1 MSARPQRQPDPTL
14 KMVQDFK
21 KNMKNVLSYNVPN
34 GNLNSIRRKLKN
46 NPGKEKAII
55 ATEGLKIKQFL
66 EKKAASK
73 TAKKT
78 TDKKVSGM
86 SKSVNEPNRRRRNV
100 LTTLAKLRNNK
111 APVNGR
117 DRRAWQV
124 LASVYRDHPSSQL
137 QKYVNM
143 NNEELEKFMT
153 RQHEAL
159 TKSTALLESNSTVVN
174 ISMNTEK
181 MHDLL
186 LMLWLDMSHDGLF
199 SGSFNKYLNSDIKK
213 LFSDVKIKPTK
224 TKLVD
229 EFMKYGPIIKI
240 NKKGEI
246 VKTSDIEK
254 KLKTYMHDI
263 WGDPSHPPKKIGKT
277 RGIRDLIKNKN
288 NPIYVSYDAE
298 NSDYITTLI
307 QSSFD
312 PDPQRRSY
320 FLKRLFTIANLM
332 DPGRGAAANLGGFG
346 KSGGSVDKLMNRL
359 FSPRVTNGG
368 NFFIQT
374 PFKFNYEMLTFN
386 FGNYFT
392 VKLVQ
397 DGYKFNAMLNGK
409 LLNMQVKA
417 SVAKAGSTIDK
428 ISKTFGDFLQI
439 LTVSHLRRATN
450 KPVVSSSQDGGFV
463 GMTGY
468 VQSELFGIEPM
479 LISDDTGLIG
489 TGNSSTGI
497 MFYGLHNY
505 LKQNAMPTYS
515 RPTTLQVNSAG
526 SAASM
531 NFSGNNNNNVSSGNT
546 SSNNN
551 ANAKLAAMLMKQS
564 TPSKPNNA
572 AKSNKNLA
580 QALANSKRLTN
591 KWQSVKRNAVARRNK
606 IRNNFRAVVNAAVK
620 QNKNKKEVERKA
632 RENAEN
638 EISKLRAE
646 LEEAKKAALNAQKE
660 VENQRRKNIKRK
672 REENRLNINNSRRTR
687 ARP

>member
-1 MSARPQRQPDPTL
+1 MSARSQRQPDPTL
-14 KMVQDFK
+14 KLVQDFE

-86 SKSVNEPNRRRRNV
+86 SKSVNEPNSRRRNV

-111 APVNGR
+111 APANGR
-117 DRRAWQV
+117 DRAAWQV
-124 LASVYRDHPSSQL
+124 LASVYRDHPSPQL

-143 NNEELEKFMT
+143 NDEEREKFMT

-277 RGIRDLIKNKN
+277 RGIRDLIKNRN
-288 NPIYVSYDAE
+288 NPVYVSYDAE
-298 NSDYITTLI
+298 NSDYVTTLI

-312 PDPQRRSY
+312 SERGSY

-332 DPGRGAAANLGGFG
+332 DPGRGAAKNLGGFG

-359 FSPRVTNGG
+359 FSPRATNGG

-397 DGYKFNAMLNGK
+397 DGYKFNAKLNGK

-417 SVAKAGSTIDK
+417 SVAKEGSTIDK

-439 LTVSHLRRATN
+439 LTVSHLRRAKN
-450 KPVVSSSQDGGFV
+450 KPVVSSSQDGCFV

-468 VQSELFGIEPM
+468 VQSTLFGIEPM

-489 TGNSSTGI
+489 TGNSTTGI

-564 TPSKPNNA
+564 APPKPNNTS
-572 AKSNKNLA
+572 KSNKNLA

-638 EISKLRAE
+638 ELSRLRAE
-646 LEEAKKAALNAQKE
+646 LEEAKKAALSAQKE

-687 ARP
+687 ARR

>member
-1 MSARPQRQPDPTL
+1 MSARPQRQSDPTL

-21 KNMKNVLSYNVPN
+21 KNMKNVLSYNVSD

-46 NPGKEKAII
+46 GPGKESVII
-55 ATEGLKIKQFL
+55 AAEKLKIKQL
-66 EKKAASK
+66 VEKKATSK
-73 TAKKT
+73 TTKRSTGKN
-78 TDKKVSGM
+78 VSGM
-86 SKSVNEPNRRRRNV
+86 TRGVNEPNRRRSNV

-117 DRRAWQV
+117 DRAAWQV
-124 LASVYRDHPSSQL
+124 LASVYRDHPSTQL

-143 NNEELEKFMT
+143 NDEEREKFMT

-159 TKSTALLESNSTVVN
+159 TKSTALLESKSTVVD

-213 LFSDVKIKPTK
+213 LFSSVKIKPTK

-229 EFMKYGPIIKI
+229 EFIKYGPIVKI
-240 NKKGEI
+240 NKNGEI

-277 RGIRDLIKNKN
+277 RGIRDLIKNRN
-288 NPIYVSYDAE
+288 NPVYVSYDAE
-298 NSDYITTLI
+298 NSDYVTTLL
-307 QSSFD
+307 QSSFA
-312 PDPQRRSY
+312 PHKNGGTY
-320 FLKRLFTIANLM
+320 FLKRLFTVANLM

-359 FSPRVTNGG
+359 FTPRATNNG

-374 PFKFNYEMLTFN
+374 PFKFNYQMLTFN
-386 FGNYFT
+386 FGEYFK
-392 VKLVQ
+392 VELVQ
-397 DGYKFNAMLNGK
+397 DGYKFNAKLNGK

-417 SVAKAGSTIDK
+417 SVARKGNTIDK

-439 LTVSHLRRATN
+439 LTVSHLRRTTN

-515 RPTTLQVNSAG
+515 RPTTLQFNSEG

-531 NFSGNNNNNVSSGNT
+531 NFRGNNNNNVNSGNT
-546 SSNNN
+546 SSNKN

-564 TPSKPNNA
+564 TPPKPNNA
-572 AKSNKNLA
+572 SKSNKNLA

-591 KWQSVKRNAVARRNK
+591 KWQSLKKNVLARRNK
-606 IRNNFRAVVNAAVK
+606 IRNNFRAVVSAAVK
-620 QNKNKKEVERKA
+620 QNKNKKEVEKKA

-638 EISKLRAE
+638 EMSRLRVE
-646 LEEAKKAALNAQKE
+646 LEEAKKAALSAQKE
-660 VENQRRKNIKRK
+660 VENQRQKNIKRK
-672 REENRLNINNSRRTR
+672 REENRLNINTSRKTR
-687 ARP
+687 SRP